1 MEDRTVCMDRLVRIG
16 GVSAIL
22 AGVLRAASSFASGPG
37 EIERQTLYFIV
48 DLLLLIGVLAVYAQ
62 NHESLGRWGGGGF
75 LATVTG
81 ILLVRSSR
89 AVPGFDLYPA
99 GALTVAGGWLLLSVM
114 WWKAAKGS
122 GLVPLLFLL
131 SVVIGAVGQLVPRA
145 ATLVV
150 ASGVVFG
157 AAMVGVGAQVLAAAR
172 RARRATSND
181 YRD

>member
-1 MEDRTVCMDRLVRIG
+1 VRMDRLVRVG
-16 GVSAIL
+16 GISAIL
-22 AGVLRAASSFASGPG
+22 AGVLRAAGSFASGPG

-48 DLLLLIGVLAVYAQ
+48 DLLLLLGVLAVYAQ
-62 NHESLGRWGGGGF
+62 NHEELGRWGAGGF
-75 LATVTG
+75 LATIVG

-89 AVPGFDLYPA
+89 AVPGVDLYPA
-99 GALTVAGGWLLLSVM
+99 GALTVAGGWLLLTVM

-131 SVVIGAVGQLVPRA
+131 SVVIGAAGQLVPRA
-145 ATLVV
+145 TATLFV

-172 RARRATSND
+172 RAGTPTLS
-181 YRD
+181 